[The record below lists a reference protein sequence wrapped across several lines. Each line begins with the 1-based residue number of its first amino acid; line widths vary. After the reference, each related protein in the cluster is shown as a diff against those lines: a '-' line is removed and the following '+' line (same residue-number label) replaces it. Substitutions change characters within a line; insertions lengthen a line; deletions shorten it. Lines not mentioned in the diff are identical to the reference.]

1 MWTMAGCLDRFPKVY
16 NSRYFSEIICL
27 ALVTD
32 EDSLRQRMQ
41 EGRGITD
48 ENWIDSSCDYN
59 RYFMEHTQVGDTKY
73 ELLDISMKSPKEV
86 ADDVINWVHGKV
98 FV

>member
-1 MWTMAGCLDRFPKVY
+1 M
-16 NSRYFSEIICL
+16 
-27 ALVTD
+27 
-32 EDSLRQRMQ
+32 EDI
-41 EGRGITD
+41 ENPVITGI
-48 ENWIDSSCDYN
+48 ENDKTYCAEVGFEASDNDGN

>member
-1 MWTMAGCLDRFPKVY
+1 MCCGIKV
-16 NSRYFSEIICL
+16 
-27 ALVTD
+27 
-32 EDSLRQRMQ
+32 
-41 EGRGITD
+41 
-48 ENWIDSSCDYN
+48 
-59 RYFMEHTQVGDTKY
+59 EHTQVGDTKY